1 VPAPRGRDLELT
13 RRRLRDWFSGVL
25 PDAREIR
32 LSGLAGPATTGF
44 SSDTLLFDLEYRENG
59 RPIRRPLAI
68 RIQPTG
74 FQIFP
79 EYDLG
84 LQFRIQSALAPTS
97 VPTARMYWREQDPGV
112 LDAPFYVMERVDGRI
127 PTDRPP
133 YHTGGWMTEIRS
145 DERTAIWWSGLEV
158 LARIHNLDWEALD
171 LGWLADQ
178 DGRTPIERQL
188 DYYTKYLAW
197 TWDEKPHP
205 TCTPALEWLTQNRP
219 REQEPVTLVWGDA
232 RIGNMIF
239 QNSQCAAVL
248 DWEMATL
255 GNPEEDLAWW
265 IFLDRHHSEG
275 VGAAR
280 LPGFPGREETIARYE
295 YWSGRQTKHLDY
307 YERFAALRFSVIM
320 ARVAKQMQAYGE
332 LPEDSDF
339 GITNPCSRMLAQL
352 LDLPDPAPSD

>member
-1 VPAPRGRDLELT
+1 MPAPRGRDLELT

-74 FQIFP
+74 FQSFP

-97 VPTARMYWREQDPGV
+97 VPTVRMYWREQDPGV